1 MTQVADQVQA
11 GESKTK
17 RYLGDFKSHRAR
29 ADKCWSDRAH
39 WQSLYDD
46 ACEFAIPYRMSA
58 ERFGKGAQRLE
69 RLFDST
75 AIESAFRAAG
85 QLHQD
90 LFPPGFFKLG
100 AGAVARASLDADGI
114 ASLNQQLEA
123 LTNIIAAFFETGEFD
138 TASAETCIDLMVGT
152 GTLFPVEGDDVT
164 PVRFVCIPFD
174 QIAIAVDAYGKVVL
188 IVWRTRMSRRAI
200 RDAFPDGDF
209 PQSFTDALA
218 TGADD
223 EIELRQ
229 DFVEDAKTRRWTFCA
244 YLEASEQTI
253 AEAQYRSQ
261 PMAVPRFHRV
271 PGEAYGR
278 GRILLALPTIKTL
291 NKATEL
297 MLKAAAIQMLGIW
310 GYRPGGSFNPDTVRL
325 GPGEFWPMQGTG
337 GVLGP
342 DVTRLD
348 TASGRVDVGQLVTQE
363 LRIQV
368 QAMLGDDRLPEKG
381 ATPMSATE
389 VMERLKRVAQ
399 NYLGAYGRVVNE
411 TVPVV
416 VRRVHEI
423 LYIKK
428 LIPQN
433 ITIDELLIKV
443 DVLSPIAAAVKSA
456 AHTRIVE
463 FIQLCIALKGDP
475 LAAELIVKIDD
486 SLRAIGN
493 DMVPAKLLRKPD
505 EQKALEGFIAKAAAQ
520 IVAAQQAAD
529 APGARA

>member
-1 MTQVADQVQA
+1 MPAKA
-11 GESKTK
+11 K
-17 RYLGDFKSHRAR
+17 YYIADFKTHKTR
-29 ADKCWSDRAH
+29 ADKCWSDRDY
-39 WQSLYDD
+39 WQKLYDD
-46 ACEFAIPYRMSA
+46 ACEFAIPYRKSA
-58 ERFGKGAQRLE
+58 HRAGKGAQNVD

-100 AGAVARASLDADGI
+100 PGAISKAALNKSASAQLA
-114 ASLNQQLEA
+114 QQLES
-123 LTNIIAAFFETGEFD
+123 LTHVIAAFFETGEFD
-138 TASAETCIDLMVGT
+138 TASAEMCIDLMVGT
-152 GTLFPVEGDDVT
+152 GTLFPVEGDDIT
-164 PVRFVCIPFD
+164 PVRFVCLPFD
-174 QIAIAVDAYGKVVL
+174 QIAIEIDAYGKVVL
-188 IVWRTRMSRRAI
+188 IVWRTRLTRRAI
-200 RDAFPDGDF
+200 KSAFPTGRF
-209 PQSFTDALA
+209 PQEFEDALN
-218 TGADD
+218 GGKEND
-223 EIELRQ
+223 EIELCQ
-229 DFVEDAKTRRWTFCA
+229 DFVEDPKTRRWTFCA
-244 YLEASEQTI
+244 YVEKCEETI
-253 AEAQYRSQ
+253 AEAQYRNQ

-271 PGEAYGR
+271 PSEAYGR

-297 MLKAAAIQMLGIW
+297 TLKAAAIQMLGIW

-348 TASGRVDVGQLVTQE
+348 ASSGKVDVGQLLTQD

-389 VMERLKRVAQ
+389 VMERMKRVAQ

-411 TVPVV
+411 TVPVI

-428 LIPQN
+428 LIPQDV
-433 ITIDELLIKV
+433 TIDDLLIKV
-443 DVLSPIAAAVKSA
+443 DVLSPIAAAVKAA
-456 AHTRIVE
+456 AHSRIVD
-463 FIQLCIALKGDP
+463 FIQLVIALKGDP
-475 LAAELIVKIDD
+475 LAAELIVKVDD
-486 SLRAIGN
+486 ALRTIGA
-493 DMVPAKLLRKPD
+493 DVMPATLMRTPD
-505 EQKALEGFIAKAAAQ
+505 EQKELEGLIARAAAQ
-520 IVAAQQAAD
+520 IVASQQQAAQQS
-529 APGARA
+529 AA